1 MLCASVYLFSSH
13 ANTQRPKNPIGKIFT
28 ETRREKTLVFCCSI
42 VLDVTFRRIF
52 CIYYLHLAFGCC
64 NHILIYFIQNE
75 HRCVY
80 TTKCYYAKCLFW
92 NLCIQIWL
100 KPVAYTAYTYRIPTT
115 QSLTVG
121 RTTKKNSA
129 ERFVLSQTPCLSQ
142 CSLYPQYFIHNMFTH
157 CFVSMKQLYRCCWNV
172 CARFMHTNPSL
183 FVWCYTKRGNTQM
196 WVKVCTITFICFGI
210 RSLET

>member
-1 MLCASVYLFSSH
+1 MLCASVYLFSFH

-75 HRCVY
+75 RRCVY

-100 KPVAYTAYTYRIPTT
+100 KPVAYQRTLTEYRLHNLSQSEEQRKKTARSVLFCLKRHASLSVPCIHSILFITRL
-115 QSLTVG
+115 LTVSSQW
-121 RTTKKNSA
+121 NSCIGA
-129 ERFVLSQTPCLSQ
+129 VETYVLASCTRIRHFLFGAIQNEA
-142 CSLYPQYFIHNMFTH
+142 IHK
-157 CFVSMKQLYRCCWNV
+157 CEWK
-172 CARFMHTNPSL
+172 CAQSHSYAL
-183 FVWCYTKRGNTQM
+183 A
-196 WVKVCTITFICFGI
+196 
-210 RSLET
+210 